1 MTQVLKISSI
11 VDKYK
16 TDVGFS
22 APITSRFSVQV
33 MTDEKDKWLPFN
45 EDGSLHECKKTN
57 GTDNKNEVIEPISK
71 SNVNLDLIIDLLN
84 RSIVELEKIRSVKH

>member
-1 MTQVLKISSI
+1 VTQVLKISSI

-33 MTDEKDKWLPFN
+33 MTDEKGKWLPFN